1 MNFIISFILVIL
13 FIRFFSEVLKKKP
26 TIFYISAAVI
36 AAIVVAVHALEYH
49 FSGVFGNYIE
59 PLFAR
64 AGISGAMFIL
74 VMYAGAAPAG
84 SYVSRKLMPIRGQLS
99 IIASILTL
107 GHNTAY
113 GLTYFKN
120 LFTARAGMP
129 MYQLLASI
137 CSIIMIVI
145 MIPLFITSFI
155 RIRRKMNGKKWKKLQ
170 RLAYVFYGLTYVHVV
185 LLIMPQVLRQR
196 TWYVVNFI
204 LYTAIYLGYLVCRLL
219 KTNARK
225 HKTEKVLLKKQVYA
239 LIICTCISIAAGL
252 VLSFGFGQTRT
263 RSTRTT
269 ANSKTSSENT
279 SEDSSDETTEAI
291 KSDDDISSGGD
302 NGEDISENA
311 AGGTA
316 ASNDVNV
323 ETASSNTANAAVN
336 ASSTDSKN
344 SSADENSDAAAVSST
359 VYKDG
364 TFTGTGFGYE
374 GNISVSITIENDKI
388 VGLEFAEYDDDPD
401 YRVDGNEML
410 ANIYTAQTGD
420 EIVTDVDTV
429 SGATFTSEGVL
440 DAFLDALDAA
450 MN

>member
-13 FIRFFSEVLKKKP
+13 FIRYFSEVLKKKP
-26 TIFYISAAVI
+26 TILYISAAVI
-36 AAIVVAVHALEYH
+36 AAVVVAVHALGYH

-107 GHNTAY
+107 GHNAAY

-120 LFTARAGMP
+120 LFTSRADMP
-129 MYQLLASI
+129 IYQLLASI

-155 RIRRKMNGKKWKKLQ
+155 KIRRTMNGKKWKKLQ

-196 TWYVVNFI
+196 TWYIVSFI

-219 KTNARK
+219 KANARK
-225 HKTEKVLLKKQVYA
+225 HKTEKALFKKQVYA
-239 LIICTCISIAAGL
+239 LIICTCISVASGL
-252 VLSFGFGQTRT
+252 VLSLGFGQTRA

-269 ANSKTSSENT
+269 TNIKTSSENT
-279 SEDSSDETTEAI
+279 SENSSAETTEII
-291 KSDDDISSGGD
+291 KSDDDISSNND
-302 NGEDISENA
+302 NGQDIAENV

-316 ASNDVNV
+316 AGTDVNV
-323 ETASSNTANAAVN
+323 ETASSNTAVN
-336 ASSTDSKN
+336 ASLTDSKN
-344 SSADENSDAAAVSST
+344 SSADDKSDATAVSST

-374 GNISVSITIENDKI
+374 GNISVNVTIENDKL

>member
-13 FIRFFSEVLKKKP
+13 FIRYFSEILKKKP
-26 TIFYISAAVI
+26 TLFYIAAAAI
-36 AAIVVAVHALEYH
+36 AAIVVAVHALGYH
-49 FSGVFGNYIE
+49 FTGVFGNYIE

-107 GHNTAY
+107 GHNVAY

-120 LFTARAGMP
+120 LFTARADMQ
-129 MYQLLASI
+129 MYQILASI

-155 RIRRKMNGKKWKKLQ
+155 KIRRKMNGRKWKKLQ
-170 RLAYVFYGLTYVHVV
+170 RLAYVFYGLTYVHVL

-196 TWYVVNFI
+196 TWYIVSFI
-204 LYTAIYLGYLVCRLL
+204 LYTSIYLGYLICRLL
-219 KTNARK
+219 KANARK

-252 VLSFGFGQTRT
+252 ILSFGLGQARLSRT
-263 RSTRTT
+263 RKATAATASESSDKDSAETT
-269 ANSKTSSENT
+269 AHDLNT
-279 SEDSSDETTEAI
+279 DPNDNTDNNEDSE
-291 KSDDDISSGGD
+291 K
-302 NGEDISENA
+302 A
-311 AGGTA
+311 AGIASGSSDTHVETDSAGTAHAAANASADDNPGTA
-316 ASNDVNV
+316 A
-323 ETASSNTANAAVN
+323 A
-336 ASSTDSKN
+336 
-344 SSADENSDAAAVSST
+344 SST

-374 GNISVSITIENDKI
+374 GNISVNVTIENDKI
-388 VGLEFAEYDDDPD
+388 ISLEFAEYDDDPD

-410 ANIYTAQTGD
+410 ANIYMAQTGD